1 MENYRPISIFPS
13 ISEVYERLVYDHLYP
28 YFDEFFSKLQCG
40 FRKGYNAEQWLMSV
54 IKKWWKTLN
63 ASDHAGT
70 LLIDLHKTFDSI
82 DHELLQAKR
91 NAYDLDIRS

>member
-1 MENYRPISIFPS
+1 
-13 ISEVYERLVYDHLYP
+13 
-28 YFDEFFSKLQCG
+28 
-40 FRKGYNAEQWLMSV
+40 MSV

-91 NAYDLDIRS
+91 NAYDLDIRSTY